1 MMETPPII
9 PSSYYKRLMIWS
21 GIVMVWMFIYELIC
35 MVMLSIVLYGVY
47 HYTIYKR
54 NKEVKIDVTGKA
66 IFITGCDTGIG
77 HELALT
83 TNDQGFVVFAGCL
96 DPDGNGAEI
105 LRSRSSKRIH
115 IVKLDV
121 TNDEQVEDSLQY
133 VKNTCKENGLVL
145 WALINNAGIATEGP
159 IELLNISEYK
169 RVGDINLYGTVRVTK
184 AFIPLLRQSKGRI
197 MNMSSE
203 RAIRFP
209 AMSSVYCMSKAGVE
223 AFSDS
228 LRLEMSRFGV
238 MVSIIEPGHF
248 GQATAILHQPVINR
262 NRKLMETEFENSPDV
277 VKGVKKVY
285 CQQDIDAVLDAMV
298 GSIATGFPHL
308 QPLLNVMASALV
320 DPNPRERYLVGGTNG
335 LVDPRSVICRL
346 KTYLPDSIIDVI
358 TGMV

>member
-1 MMETPPII
+1 MERPPVI
-9 PSSYYKRLMIWS
+9 PTFYYKGVATS
-21 GIVMVWMFIYELIC
+21 AGILMVWMFIYELIC
-35 MVMLSIVLYGVY
+35 MVMLSMVLYGVY

-133 VKNTCKENGLVL
+133 VKNTCKESDLVL
-145 WALINNAGIATEGP
+145 WGLVNNAGIVVDGL
-159 IELLNISEYK
+159 IELLNISAYK
-169 RVGDINLYGTVRVTK
+169 QVGDINLYGVVRVTK
-184 AFIPLLRQSKGRI
+184 AFLPLLRQSKGRI
-197 MNMSSE
+197 MNVSSE
-203 RAIRFP
+203 RGIRFP
-209 AMSSVYCMSKAGVE
+209 YGSYVYCMSKTGVE

-238 MVSIIEPGHF
+238 RVSIIEPGHF
-248 GQATAILHQPVINR
+248 GIATSIVQKPVIDR
-262 NRKLMETEFENSPDV
+262 NRKLLETEYENSSNCL
-277 VKGVKKVY
+277 KGVKEVY
-285 CQQDIDAVLDAMV
+285 CQHDINSVLNAMV
-298 GSIATGFPHL
+298 DSVSNSSTHV
-308 QPLLNVMASALV
+308 QPLIAVMSNSLIG
-320 DPNPRERYLVGGTNG
+320 PNPEERYLVAGTNG
-335 LVDPRSVICRL
+335 YYDPRTIICRM
-346 KTYLPDSIIDVI
+346 KPFLPDSILDII